1 MSDAQV
7 INHSPGHGTLR
18 REEVKC
24 RPFVISNV
32 GQVIIFKKV
41 GRGQGSFLNA
51 KQKTKGDME
60 IIS

>member
-1 MSDAQV
+1 MQA
-7 INHSPGHGTLR
+7 L
-18 REEVKC
+18 
-24 RPFVISNV
+24 VISNV